1 MCDRLSTKVLRESNR
16 GENGTIDAA
25 TQGLQ
30 VIRLNCV
37 ESSPRLSSQTKVSHL
52 TMINGSSHDQCWV
65 NWYETIKK
73 GWAFLTVNQY
83 VLRRD
88 FNNRTSC
95 FTFHT
100 KNNRKH

>member
-1 MCDRLSTKVLRESNR
+1 MLRESNR

-25 TQGLQ
+25 TQGLH
-30 VIRLNCV
+30 VIRSNCV
-37 ESSPRLSSQTKVSHL
+37 ESSRRLSSQTKVYHL

-88 FNNRTSC
+88 FNNSTSC